1 MYTHKSGRRID
12 PDGVIHDWAR
22 RGFHTVCGIQLPDPW
37 VWTEEPT
44 TCDKC
49 IRGECTTT
57 EGEQFSAMMR
67 HPFYK
72 KMGEEDGRNDDEV
85 TKFLD
90 LCTALGCTTVGVSS
104 GRTPVDQGAEPTRNE
119 IRISREDFSKLLKAI
134 GPTTI

>member
-1 MYTHKSGRRID
+1 MVHKSGRRID
-12 PDGVIHDWAR
+12 PNGVIHDWAT

-57 EGEQFSAMMR
+57 MDEQFSEMMR

-72 KMGEEDGRNDDEV
+72 RMGEEDRQASEEIER
-85 TKFLD
+85 FLGF
-90 LCTALGCTTVGVSS
+90 CTALGCTTVGVSS
-104 GRTPVDQGAEPTRNE
+104 GRTPVDQGAEILPNE
-119 IRISREDFSKLLKAI
+119 IRISREDFSKLLNAI
-134 GPTTI
+134 GPATI